1 MASRIRFV
9 GRVTVS
15 ERRSIGASEDDR
27 RARAGRIGAIQP
39 CERALRTS
47 RVTDRSRNYSDRV
60 MSQGPRNRAGGSARP
75 GGVADAEQEFDAY
88 FRARRDAVRRTAYL
102 LCGDWHRADDHAQA
116 AFVAL
121 HRHWRRIRDR
131 AALDAWMRRTLV
143 RTVVDESRRPW
154 RRERATDDLAGRCGR
169 GARGP
174 DVATRHVLVDGLR
187 AVPPR
192 QRAVLVLRFLEGLDV
207 AATAEVLGC
216 SAGTVKSQ
224 TAHGLAA
231 LRAALGDSLDDLRPA
246 G

>member
-1 MASRIRFV
+1 
-9 GRVTVS
+9 
-15 ERRSIGASEDDR
+15 
-27 RARAGRIGAIQP
+27 
-39 CERALRTS
+39 
-47 RVTDRSRNYSDRV
+47 
-60 MSQGPRNRAGGSARP
+60 MSQGSRNRAGGSVRP
-75 GGVADAEQEFDAY
+75 GVVADAEQEFDAY
-88 FRARRDAVRRTAYL
+88 FRARRDAVRRTAFL

-154 RRERATDDLAGRCGR
+154 RRERATDTSPEGVVE
-169 GARGP
+169 GP
-174 DVATRHVLVDGLR
+174 ADGPADAIATRHVLVDGLR

-231 LRAALGDSLDDLRPA
+231 LRAALGDALDDLRPA